1 MSDKNTSKQGGE
13 VYELGYL
20 LLPSIAEDKVSA
32 VTDKLKKT
40 IVDAGGTMLDS
51 EEPFLQDLAYSMSKT
66 VGASRYVVSDAYLGW
81 MKFDAPAENVPAI
94 KDAVEMMEEVL
105 RSLLI
110 KAPRE
115 SEFTFAKAQAALL
128 EIEKAAKE
136 EKMKEAEPIAE
147 EVVQ

>member
-1 MSDKNTSKQGGE
+1 MSEKNTAKKGGE

-20 LLPSIAEDKVSA
+20 LLPSIAEDKLSA
-32 VTDKLKKT
+32 VTDKLT
-40 IVDAGGTMLDS
+40 NVIVSAGGTTLDA
-51 EEPFLQDLAYSMSKT
+51 EAPFLQDLAYSMSKT

-81 MKFDAPAENVPAI
+81 MKFEAPAESVPTI

-128 EIEKAAKE
+128 EIEKAAKD
-136 EKMKEAEPIAE
+136 EKNKEAEPVAE